1 MSSESTMDKLHAMR
15 LSAMARACRDQGE
28 IPSIAEM
35 GFDERLA
42 MIVDAEWGSRR
53 TSKRL
58 RYLRQANFPEHSAN
72 IADIRYDD
80 DRGLDRAQMPELSD
94 CSRIAAERNIII
106 AGASGAGKTW
116 TSSALGA
123 AACNAF
129 HTVRH
134 TRLPELLDE
143 LTVFKGGEWLKQ
155 RKKHIKCDPLIVDDW
170 LLEQVRPN
178 EAREIMEAIEARG
191 RTGSLLLR
199 SQFPPS
205 AWHASLGNGAI
216 TDAVIDR
223 VVYKSYTVH
232 IDGAEPMRKRMM
244 GIG

>member
-116 TSSALGA
+116 TSSALGGGRLQRVPHRQAHQAPGASGRAHRVQGRRMAQTAQEAHQMRPADRRRLAVGAGQAQRGAGDHGSNRGAGQDGLSSA
-123 AACNAF
+123 ALPVPAIGMACQSWQR
-129 HTVRH
+129 RH
-134 TRLPELLDE
+134 
-143 LTVFKGGEWLKQ
+143 
-155 RKKHIKCDPLIVDDW
+155 H
-170 LLEQVRPN
+170 
-178 EAREIMEAIEARG
+178 
-191 RTGSLLLR
+191 
-199 SQFPPS
+199 
-205 AWHASLGNGAI
+205 
-216 TDAVIDR
+216 
-223 VVYKSYTVH
+223 
-232 IDGAEPMRKRMM
+232 
-244 GIG
+244 